1 MHHKFIINLHYQC
14 ICIQEMHHFFLH
26 VYKSSNYS
34 FKFLGHT
41 LYAIHSA
48 CFSKS
53 NYLKFKKLPLTLI
66 DTIKQIILFLNCNQ
80 IRAYL
85 RKTFT

>member
-53 NYLKFKKLPLTLI
+53 NYLKFKKLPLTYMNKDSLFI
-66 DTIKQIILFLNCNQ
+66 STMNNSYFAFDIK
-80 IRAYL
+80 
-85 RKTFT
+85 K

>member
-53 NYLKFKKLPLTLI
+53 NYLKFKKLPLTYMSK
-66 DTIKQIILFLNCNQ
+66 DFLFISTMNNSYFAFD
-80 IRAYL
+80 IR
-85 RKTFT
+85 K